1 MDGKVPGSAGFVEF
15 VEFVE
20 FVGNGSVY
28 YAYDPL
34 APSTHGRRPASLPF
48 EAPGDYRR
56 LIHQC
61 PFSIEHDNA

>member
-1 MDGKVPGSAGFVEF
+1 MDDKVPGSAG
-15 VEFVE
+15 FVE

-28 YAYDPL
+28 YAYDTL

-61 PFSIEHDNA
+61 PLNPK